1 MLVFELSV
9 SFDIILFQL
18 QLKSAFDEAKNNG
31 LIMFFVPHS
40 KDALFKSLTF
50 WNAWNWS
57 SFLNTVSFITKLA
70 DGVSRQDPV
79 FNSV

>member
-50 WNAWNWS
+50 
-57 SFLNTVSFITKLA
+57 
-70 DGVSRQDPV
+70 
-79 FNSV
+79 